1 MQNLNFAYHS
11 LLSISILGF
20 ACLISIARKNRTLKN
35 RNIPAN
41 IITVHPNKWLTEPQ
55 EKRRINAPP
64 IPINSTTDAIFG
76 TKISIAKKQAYKIN
90 AVNLEEEIIS
100 HLHTWSI
107 GTSIARNGII
117 ILKII
122 KKLLPN
128 FLHIKSKKFTNNIS
142 FPLFHI

>member
-1 MQNLNFAYHS
+1 M
-11 LLSISILGF
+11 G
-20 ACLISIARKNRTLKN
+20 
-35 RNIPAN
+35 
-41 IITVHPNKWLTEPQ
+41 TEPK
-55 EKRRINAPP
+55 EKHRINASP
-64 IPINSTTDAIFG
+64 ITINSTTDAIFG

-90 AVNLEEEIIS
+90 AVTLEKEIIS

-142 FPLFHI
+142 FPQYHI